1 MTHFQNLLNRLD
13 AVEHFL
19 WILLGTLVLLTLA
32 GNGGEDEVR
41 FRVKADNNSAVA
53 QQEKH
58 QFVDSIRTEQ
68 LQGATIEHTLY
79 PPKRTGLGITPQ
91 GIYPSVDYQLGDGR
105 GDNFWCI
112 LVKNSCYDEK
122 DVEEPKSFF
131 VTLWKRWFST
141 DDDDSSPQDGDKISL
156 QEG

>member
-13 AVEHFL
+13 AAEHFL
-19 WILLGTLVLLTLA
+19 WILL
-32 GNGGEDEVR
+32 
-41 FRVKADNNSAVA
+41 
-53 QQEKH
+53 
-58 QFVDSIRTEQ
+58 
-68 LQGATIEHTLY
+68 
-79 PPKRTGLGITPQ
+79 
-91 GIYPSVDYQLGDGR
+91 DGR

-112 LVKNSCYDEK
+112 LVKNSCYDKK
-122 DVEEPKSFF
+122 DVGEPKSFF